1 MKKVLTELDLRAELK
16 KMGPL
21 TELTVQPGT
30 ILTPAARSFLSE
42 NKIKIVTAAKEKTEA
57 EKEKPSRVSPDEN
70 NLEKLAEKAKYL
82 LLYSQTKTAT
92 KPEVFTHLNGNNL
105 VPKLHPRIKL
115 RGKIDSLEAYII
127 RIQVVANTEQQ
138 EKLLADLQ
146 DVLAFVRSLMRA
158 EVLGVPVKQ
167 NEILGCSE
175 NELREMSH
183 DPQKHLGVEHI
194 LPSYDMGK
202 TMALLNHLRTQVR
215 ETEITACE
223 AFCDQGLGASR
234 EDIITALNR
243 LSSAVYVMMCWLKAG
258 KYTKQ
263 RLER

>member
-21 TELTVQPGT
+21 TELKVKPGT

-42 NKIKIVTAAKEKTEA
+42 QKIKIITDNKEEVEE
-57 EKEKPSRVSPDEN
+57 EKKQVSRVSAEEN
-70 NLEKLAEKAKYL
+70 KGEEVAEKAKYL

-92 KPEVFTHLNGNNL
+92 KPEVFTHLQGNDL
-105 VPKLHPRIKL
+105 VPKYHPRIKL

-127 RIQVVANTEQQ
+127 RIQVVANIEKQ

-146 DVLAFVRSLMRA
+146 DILDFVRNLMRA

-167 NEILGCSE
+167 NEILGYSA
-175 NELREMSH
+175 NEIREMSH
-183 DPQKHLGVEHI
+183 DPKKHLGVEHI
-194 LPSYDMGK
+194 LPSYNMGK
-202 TMALLNHLRTQVR
+202 IMALLNHLRTQVR
-215 ETEITACE
+215 ETEIVACE
-223 AFCDQGLGASR
+223 AFTDQWLGLSR
-234 EDIITALNR
+234 EDVVKALNR
-243 LSSAVYVMMCWLKAG
+243 LSSAVYVMMCWWKAG
-258 KYTKQ
+258 KYEKQ